1 MMYKQ
6 DRSKGEARQEGGG
19 RKNSAI
25 EDIKEEITQ
34 MSNLSELDIE
44 DIAKEGGYADRIGKD
59 FKNRKDKDKIKTTQ
73 LRKFFDETKTL
84 ERKLK
89 RGDKG
94 WDYIK
99 PDFYLLRPKLA
110 YANARG
116 LIPKDFFELL
126 SECMKRVD
134 TSKNDDK
141 QKEKNYKRFVTF
153 LEAIV
158 AYFKYHNPKSN

>member
-1 MMYKQ
+1 MYKQ
-6 DRSKGEARQEGGG
+6 DGRRGEARQEGGG
-19 RKNSAI
+19 QENSAI
-25 EDIKEEITQ
+25 EDIKKEITQ

-73 LRKFFDETKTL
+73 LRKFFDETKTI

-89 RGDKG
+89 MGDKG
-94 WDYIK
+94 WDSIK

-110 YANARG
+110 YSNARG

-134 TSKNDDK
+134 TSKNNDK
-141 QKEKNYKRFVTF
+141 QKEENYKRFVTF

>member
-1 MMYKQ
+1 MYKQ
-6 DRSKGEARQEGGG
+6 DGRRGEARQEGGG

-59 FKNRKDKDKIKTTQ
+59 FKYRNDKIKTTQ
-73 LRKFFDETKTL
+73 LRKFFDETKTI

-94 WDYIK
+94 WKDIK

-110 YANARG
+110 YSNARG
-116 LIPKDFFELL
+116 LIPKDFFVLL

>member
-1 MMYKQ
+1 MYKQ
-6 DRSKGEARQEGGG
+6 DGRRGEARQEGGG

-34 MSNLSELDIE
+34 MLNLSELDIE

-59 FKNRKDKDKIKTTQ
+59 FKYRNDKIKTTQ
-73 LRKFFDETKTL
+73 LRKFFDETKTI

-94 WDYIK
+94 WKDIK

-110 YANARG
+110 YSNARG
-116 LIPKDFFELL
+116 LIPKDFFVLL

-134 TSKNDDK
+134 TSKNNDK
-141 QKEKNYKRFVTF
+141 QKEENYKRFVTF

-158 AYFKYHNPKSN
+158 AYFKYYNPKSN

>member
-1 MMYKQ
+1 MSQ
-6 DRSKGEARQEGGG
+6 GGG

-25 EDIKEEITQ
+25 EDVKEKITQ

-44 DIAKEGGYADRIGKD
+44 DIAKEGGYADRIGEA
-59 FKNRKDKDKIKTTQ
+59 FKNRNDKIKTTQ

-94 WDYIK
+94 WKDIK
-99 PDFYLLRPKLA
+99 PNFYLLRPKLA
-110 YANARG
+110 YSNARG

-134 TSKNDDK
+134 TSKNNDK
-141 QKEKNYKRFVTF
+141 QKEENYKRFVTF

-158 AYFKYHNPKSN
+158 AYFKYYNPKSN